1 MNDREDLGDR
11 GALSSE
17 LAIDRG
23 VLALDALPQAQEF
36 SVIAHA
42 GDLQVG
48 LPSAHVDYLFQLR
61 KHRLHIL
68 PFKKQNKNKKNQ
80 VRRLVDER

>member
-1 MNDREDLGDR
+1 MKRKTRGCFFEGTLDTGAKAEKPAYMNNREDLGDR
-11 GALSSE
+11 GTLSSE

-36 SVIAHA
+36 SVIART

-48 LPSAHVDYLFQLR
+48 LPSAHVDYLF
-61 KHRLHIL
+61 
-68 PFKKQNKNKKNQ
+68 
-80 VRRLVDER
+80 

>member
-1 MNDREDLGDR
+1 MQTAYMNYREDLGDR

-36 SVIAHA
+36 SVIART

-48 LPSAHVDYLFQLR
+48 LPSAHVDYLF
-61 KHRLHIL
+61 
-68 PFKKQNKNKKNQ
+68 
-80 VRRLVDER
+80 